1 MKLKSKLFISFL
13 LVISIFTTVTAAA
26 DELPKH
32 KLTLEVSGGEVLE
45 KDNIEYL
52 EILLQ
57 NGENVSVTYLEKA
70 NNWKVE
76 TELNPGTYKIIIRNI
91 SPSKYL
97 ISNDYSVQISDKDV
111 VSEISIKDFPTTEE
125 VKEKPKNSQEIEN
138 KEPIKKESKEQ
149 QQQTTSQ
156 TLKNRSIKLA
166 ITVIL
171 CTLAAAIIIIIL
183 WFISKIIK

>member
-13 LVISIFTTVTAAA
+13 LAISIFTTVAVA
-26 DELPKH
+26 DELPKY
-32 KLTLEVSGGEVLE
+32 KLTLELDDGSVLE

-57 NGENVSVTYLEKA
+57 NGENVSVIYLEKA

-97 ISNDYSVQISDKDV
+97 ISNDYSVAISNEDV
-111 VSEISIKDFPTTEE
+111 VSKISIKEFPTEE
-125 VKEKPKNSQEIEN
+125 VNEKPQEIEN
-138 KEPIKKESKEQ
+138 KEPIKEESKKQ

-156 TLKNRSIKLA
+156 NLKTRSLKLA
-166 ITVIL
+166 ITLIICV
-171 CTLAAAIIIIIL
+171 LAGAIILIIL
-183 WFISKIIK
+183 WFISKIIR

>member
-1 MKLKSKLFISFL
+1 MKLKRIITSFL
-13 LVISIFTTVTAAA
+13 LVISMFVTVTAA
-26 DELPKH
+26 DEIKH
-32 KLTLEVSGGEVLE
+32 KLTLELVDGSVLE

-57 NGENVSVTYLEKA
+57 NGENVSVIYLEKA

-76 TELNPGTYKIIIRNI
+76 TELIPGTYKIIIRNI

-97 ISNDYSVQISDKDV
+97 ISNDYSVTISDKDI
-111 VSEISIKDFPTTEE
+111 VSKIDVKEFPDTEE
-125 VKEKPKNSQEIEN
+125 VKEKSQEVE
-138 KEPIKKESKEQ
+138 KEPVKEKDME

-156 TLKNRSIKLA
+156 NLKTRSIKLA
-166 ITVIL
+166 MTVIL
-171 CTLAAAIIIIIL
+171 CTLAAAVILIIL

>member
-1 MKLKSKLFISFL
+1 MRLKKIISLFL
-13 LVISIFTTVTAAA
+13 MAISILFVTTAVA

-57 NGENVSVTYLEKA
+57 NNDNVSVIYLEKA
-70 NNWKVE
+70 NDWKVE
-76 TELNPGTYKIIIRNI
+76 TELIPGTYKIIIRNI

-97 ISNDYSVQISDKDV
+97 ISNDYSATISDKDIT
-111 VSEISIKDFPTTEE
+111 SKISIKEFPSEE
-125 VKEKPKNSQEIEN
+125 VNEKPQEIEDKKPIR
-138 KEPIKKESKEQ
+138 KENKEQ

-156 TLKNRSIKLA
+156 NLKTRSIKIA
-166 ITVIL
+166 MTVTL
-171 CTLAAAIIIIIL
+171 CTLAAAVILIIL
-183 WFISKIIK
+183 YFISKIIE

>member
-1 MKLKSKLFISFL
+1 MKLKRIITSFL
-13 LVISIFTTVTAAA
+13 LAISMFVTVAVA
-26 DELPKH
+26 DELPKY
-32 KLTLEVSGGEVLE
+32 KLSLELDDGSVLE

-57 NGENVSVTYLEKA
+57 NGENVSVIYLEKA

-97 ISNDYSVQISDKDV
+97 ISNDYSVTISDEDI
-111 VSEISIKDFPTTEE
+111 VSKISIKEFPTTSEE
-125 VKEKPKNSQEIEN
+125 VNEKPKNSQEIEN
-138 KEPIKKESKEQ
+138 KEPIKEESKKQ

-156 TLKNRSIKLA
+156 TLKTRSIKLA
-166 ITVIL
+166 ITLIICV
-171 CTLAAAIIIIIL
+171 LAAAIIIIIL
-183 WFISKIIK
+183 WFISKIIR

>member
-1 MKLKSKLFISFL
+1 MKLKRIITSFL
-13 LVISIFTTVTAAA
+13 LAISIFTTVAVA

-45 KDNIEYL
+45 RDSIEYL

-57 NGENVSVTYLEKA
+57 DRENVSVIYLEKA

-76 TELNPGTYKIIIRNI
+76 TELNQGTYKIIIRNI

-97 ISNDYSVQISDKDV
+97 ISNDYSVAISDKDV
-111 VSEISIKDFPTTEE
+111 VSKIDVKEFPNETSESNIKP
-125 VKEKPKNSQEIEN
+125 EKPKKSI
-138 KEPIKKESKEQ
+138 KPIKEESKEQ
-149 QQQTTSQ
+149 HQTTSQ

-166 ITVIL
+166 ITVII
-171 CTLAAAIIIIIL
+171 CTLAAAIILIIL

>member
-13 LVISIFTTVTAAA
+13 LAISMFVNVAAA

-32 KLTLEVSGGEVLE
+32 KLTLELVDGSVLE

-57 NGENVSVTYLEKA
+57 NGENVSVIYLEKA

-97 ISNDYSVQISDKDV
+97 ISNDYSATISDEDV
-111 VSEISIKDFPTTEE
+111 VSKISIKEFLTTEE
-125 VKEKPKNSQEIEN
+125 VKE
-138 KEPIKKESKEQ
+138 ESKKQ

-156 TLKNRSIKLA
+156 NSLKR
-166 ITVIL
+166 
-171 CTLAAAIIIIIL
+171 
-183 WFISKIIK
+183 

>member
-1 MKLKSKLFISFL
+1 MKLKRIITSFL
-13 LVISIFTTVTAAA
+13 LAISMFVTVAAA
-26 DELPKH
+26 DELPRH

-45 KDNIEYL
+45 KDGIIYL

-57 NGENVSVTYLEKA
+57 NGENVSVIYLEKA

-97 ISNDYSVQISDKDV
+97 ISNDYSVAISDEDITSK
-111 VSEISIKDFPTTEE
+111 ISIKEFPSEE
-125 VKEKPKNSQEIEN
+125 VNEKPKEIES
-138 KEPIKKESKEQ
+138 KEPIKEESKE

-156 TLKNRSIKLA
+156 TLKTRSIKLA
-166 ITVIL
+166 ITLIICV
-171 CTLAAAIIIIIL
+171 LAAAVILIVL
-183 WFISKIIK
+183 WFISKAIK

>member
-1 MKLKSKLFISFL
+1 MKLKRIISFF
-13 LVISIFTTVTAAA
+13 LVAISMFITVAVA

-32 KLTLEVSGGEVLE
+32 KLTLGLDGGSVLE

-57 NGENVSVTYLEKA
+57 NGENVSVIYLEKA

-97 ISNDYSVQISDKDV
+97 ISNDYSVNILDEDV
-111 VSEISIKDFPTTEE
+111 VSEISIKEFPTEE
-125 VKEKPKNSQEIEN
+125 VNEKPQEIEN
-138 KEPIKKESKEQ
+138 KEPIKEENKEQ
-149 QQQTTSQ
+149 QQQTTGQ
-156 TLKNRSIKLA
+156 TLKTRSIKLA
-166 ITVIL
+166 ITVII
-171 CTLAAAIIIIIL
+171 CTLAAAIILIIL
-183 WFISKIIK
+183 WFISKIIR

>member
-1 MKLKSKLFISFL
+1 MKLKRIITSLL

-57 NGENVSVTYLEKA
+57 NGENVSVIYLEKA
-70 NNWKVE
+70 NDWKVE
-76 TELNPGTYKIIIRNI
+76 VDLNPGEYKLTIRNI

-97 ISNDYSVQISDKDV
+97 ISNDYSVTISDKDV
-111 VSEISIKDFPTTEE
+111 VSEISIKEFPTTSEE
-125 VKEKPKNSQEIEN
+125 VNGKHQEIEN

-171 CTLAAAIIIIIL
+171 CTLAAAIILIIL

>member
-1 MKLKSKLFISFL
+1 MKLKRIISLFL
-13 LVISIFTTVTAAA
+13 LAISMFVTIAVAN
-26 DELPKH
+26 ELPKR

-57 NGENVSVTYLEKA
+57 NGENVSVIYLEKA

-97 ISNDYSVQISDKDV
+97 ISNDYSVNILDEDV
-111 VSEISIKDFPTTEE
+111 VSEISIKEFPTEE
-125 VKEKPKNSQEIEN
+125 VKEKPQEVR
-138 KEPIKKESKEQ
+138 KEPIKEESKKQ
-149 QQQTTSQ
+149 QQQTTGQ
-156 TLKNRSIKLA
+156 TLKTRSLKLA
-166 ITVIL
+166 LTVIL

>member
-1 MKLKSKLFISFL
+1 MKLKRIITSFL
-13 LVISIFTTVTAAA
+13 LAISMFINVAAA
-26 DELPKH
+26 EELPKH
-32 KLTLEVSGGEVLE
+32 KLTLELNGGEVLK

-57 NGENVSVTYLEKA
+57 NGENVSVIYLEKA
-70 NNWKVE
+70 NDWKVE
-76 TELNPGTYKIIIRNI
+76 TELIPGTYKIIIRNI

-97 ISNDYSVQISDKDV
+97 ISNDYSVAISDEDV
-111 VSEISIKDFPTTEE
+111 VSEISVKEFPTTEE
-125 VKEKPKNSQEIEN
+125 VNEKPQEIEN
-138 KEPIKKESKEQ
+138 KEPIKEKDKKQ

-171 CTLAAAIIIIIL
+171 CTLAAAIILIIL